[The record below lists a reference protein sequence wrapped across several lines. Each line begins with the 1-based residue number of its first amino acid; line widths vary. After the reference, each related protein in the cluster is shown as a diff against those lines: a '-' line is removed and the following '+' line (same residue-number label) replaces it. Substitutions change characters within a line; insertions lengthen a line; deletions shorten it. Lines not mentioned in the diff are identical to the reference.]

1 MNVIAWLHYVVALVY
16 PAALPDT
23 VNPSQANP
31 VKKVVQIERVI
42 TNAEGDTVEHQVLGT
57 ENSKHVEIIT
67 DDSNRYATDSLV
79 DALVPIVLFVS
90 GALLLWKS
98 VDSNKQVKLAM
109 IEKGLDPSTLKSP
122 DTTKKFGALRFGM
135 LLVGSSI
142 GLLSGFGINSVF
154 HVHAGYHEFIVTT
167 TTLFFSGLSLIVY
180 HMIAAS
186 LNKSH

>member
-16 PAALPDT
+16 PAVLPDT
-23 VNPSQANP
+23 ASPAQTQP

-67 DDSNRYATDSLV
+67 DDPNRYATDSLV
-79 DALVPIVLFVS
+79 DALVPIVFFVG

-122 DTTKKFGALRFGM
+122 DATKKFGALRFGL
-135 LLVGSSI
+135 LLVGTSL
-142 GLLSGFGINSVF
+142 GLLSGFGINMLFAVDPS
-154 HVHAGYHEFIVTT
+154 YHEFIVITNA
-167 TTLFFSGLSLIVY
+167 LFFAGLSLIIY
-180 HMIAAS
+180 HMVAAS
-186 LNKSH
+186 LNKTH